1 MIAGVSTVQVTSSS
15 QLATGVVGTDAV
27 ADGTLKNDDV
37 NAAAAIAFSKLNSGA
52 VDTDLIPDSDDTRT
66 LGMSSKWFHYIYGN
80 YLAFSYF
87 TYTIKPSANGTQDI
101 GDDTHR
107 IKTIYA
113 NELAGD
119 CLGQIMVF
127 GIMG

>member
-1 MIAGVSTVQVTSSS
+1 MIAGVSTVQVTTPS
-15 QLATGVVGTDAV
+15 QLAANVVTTTAIAPGAIE
-27 ADGTLKNDDV
+27 NDDI
-37 NAAAAIAFSKLNSGA
+37 NALAAIAFSKLNSGA
-52 VDTDLIPDSDDTRT
+52 VDTDLIPDSDDTRK

-87 TYTIKPSANGTQDI
+87 THTIKPSANGIQDI